1 MQDNGRVV
9 DTTGF
14 TGVTTKTYLSDLKS
28 GYQASNGP
36 ALSLL
41 FPTAGNAC
49 VDVGLEGIRT
59 IQDLID
65 AIKASVMVDAAGARC
80 ASPWKAPM
88 PASCW
93 PPPTPARAGIICM
106 RWTPA

>member
-1 MQDNGRVV
+1 MQDDGRVV

-41 FPTAGNAC
+41 FPPPATPAWMWA
-49 VDVGLEGIRT
+49 
-59 IQDLID
+59 
-65 AIKASVMVDAAGARC
+65 
-80 ASPWKAPM
+80 WKAYAP
-88 PASCW
+88 SR
-93 PPPTPARAGIICM
+93 T
-106 RWTPA
+106 